1 VRQPDARAGGK
12 YPGSWI
18 TVLNPFGSASM
29 LLGNRSGMFARG
41 PTAISKKCLRYVS
54 YHSVR
59 IFLARCRGIEASA
72 MRKELGRMIRLP
84 FDRIDNRNDVAC
96 YVLSNV
102 TMLKL

>member
-1 VRQPDARAGGK
+1 
-12 YPGSWI
+12 
-18 TVLNPFGSASM
+18 M

-41 PTAISKKCLRYVS
+41 PTAIFKKCLRYVS

-59 IFLARCRGIEASA
+59 IFLVRYRVIEASA

-84 FDRIDNRNDVAC
+84 FDRTVFLDNRNDAAG